1 MNQTT
6 NSWAQHGAMGCF
18 VLLWGSA
25 ALFTRW
31 GLDHGT
37 PLAMLLARFGV
48 ALPLLLA
55 VGWRR
60 RAWRLPAAQCRQV
73 VATGLLLVG
82 GYSLCYFLAMHH
94 GVTPGLIATILGTQP
109 ILTLLLTERRFGAAR
124 LAGLLLALAGLAL
137 VVLASLLKARLS
149 APGLGFALGALACMT
164 LGSLQQK
171 RITLAPLQVLPA
183 QYAAS
188 LLLFALAAPVL
199 PVQWDGS
206 AAFWAATL
214 WLACGISVVAQLLLY
229 RLIQRGNLVN
239 VTSLFYLV
247 PVVTALLD
255 WWVLGNR
262 MPLTAWAGLAAIVAG
277 IALVFRRRDAA

>member
-1 MNQTT
+1 
-6 NSWAQHGAMGCF
+6 MGCF

-48 ALPLLLA
+48 ALALLLA

-60 RAWRLPAAQCRQV
+60 KAWLLPATQYRQV
-73 VATGLLLVG
+73 MATGLLLVG

-149 APGLGFALGALACMT
+149 ALGLGFALGALACMT

-188 LLLFALAAPVL
+188 LLLFVLATPVL
-199 PVQWDGS
+199 PVQSDGS

-247 PVVTALLD
+247 PPATVLLD
-255 WWVLGNR
+255 YLFLGNR
-262 MPLTAWAGLAAIVAG
+262 PAPLALVGMVAIPVG
-277 IALVFRRRDAA
+277 MALVFRPAR